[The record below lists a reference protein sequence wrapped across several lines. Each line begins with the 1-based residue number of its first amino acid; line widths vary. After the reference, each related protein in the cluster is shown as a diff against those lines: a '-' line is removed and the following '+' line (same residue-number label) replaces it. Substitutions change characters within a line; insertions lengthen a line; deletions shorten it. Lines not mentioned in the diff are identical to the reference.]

1 MDVENI
7 VNKWETHL
15 WSIIDSYFKN
25 TDNYL
30 CKNQLDSFNRFL
42 EINIPKTV
50 RQFNPLILSYNPIEE
65 TKYFYELRVTI
76 GGSIKTID
84 DDKKENV
91 VIIDDEVNE
100 NNQIFT
106 TFKNMVNA
114 VVINDANNIF
124 IAKPIIQ
131 EIEKTEQGIN
141 INRKPLYPNEARLKN
156 LTYKTEIQ
164 TDVIIE
170 YIVNDPEQPRV
181 IRRFRNITLGNIP
194 IMLQSKICS
203 LYGMKYDT
211 LRLMGEC
218 EYDHG
223 GYFIIDGKEK
233 VIIAQERQIEN
244 KIYVSKI
251 TDTNSKFYA
260 TAEVR
265 SVPENKFQP
274 ARITA
279 LSICTDDKK
288 VPKFS
293 GIYYRKDG
301 IYVEIPQ
308 IGVKKSNE
316 TFTPLPIPLFIVFRA
331 LGVISDE
338 EILKMIIGELD
349 STLSKRMVDFLFPS
363 MKNADLFG
371 SDIWKYVPIKKV
383 FPHFNL
389 EDTNNV
395 HITHRCL
402 IMSQYEALMF
412 LSTLIDPRVVSPS
425 IVNDNTRLACL
436 DVILKDYFLPHCGQL
451 NTHKAYYLG
460 YMTRELIE
468 TVLGIKSY
476 TDRDSYMYKRVDLAG
491 FLIST
496 LFRDL
501 YFRVKNRLIE
511 VCNINHNKHDK
522 ENFWQNED
530 TNTLKDNL
538 FWLNF
543 PPDIK
548 MKKYNIY
555 RLVGSNA
562 ADDTSSIISVNK
574 IINQDI
580 VNDGFTYAFKS
591 AWGLKNAPGNKEGVV
606 QDLARLSYVG
616 FVSHLRRINTPLS
629 SSAKVR
635 PPHALHPSSW
645 GIMCPS
651 ETPDGGNIGLRKNLA
666 IFAVISSGTNSMNL
680 LRCLYTNGMESIDQ
694 VDSELYKYTRI
705 FLNER
710 IVGYV
715 REPLSFYRTIKLLKR
730 NAIINIYTSITF
742 NSIKNHIK
750 ITTDSGRGIR
760 PVLTVNSNNELNIF
774 KPLVGDMNGRTVIQ
788 ALIDGDI
795 KWDHLISGFRDI
807 TKSLNDQDERY
818 YLDEQIKYTDT
829 ELEQLEGVIEYIDK
843 DEEDTAMVAVTIHD
857 LSMKEYPYNYCEI
870 HPSLILGLLA
880 NCIPFIEMNQGP
892 RHLYAVG
899 QSKQALGLYA
909 SNFRT
914 RMDTK
919 GQIMYYPQ
927 RSVVKNKL
935 EKYLFTNELPNGI
948 NAIVAIGCFTG
959 YNQEDSIIFNKASV
973 ERGLFRTVK
982 YRTYSGRDEIE
993 NNKIREKIMKPDP
1006 RYTSSMKSGN
1016 YSKLGDDGLI
1026 LEGLKIDENDILIGK
1041 CVLTGEKDSNGNDL
1055 YTDNSDFVR
1064 LNEDGF
1070 VDKVY
1075 SNLGNDDQ
1083 RYVKVR
1089 IRKDKK
1095 PELGDKFC
1103 SRFGQKGTVGMLLQP
1118 YDMPVSKRGIQP
1130 DLIVNAH
1137 AFPSRMTIAQFLEV
1151 VTGKACIEKGLF
1163 SEVAAFS
1170 AVNKELLSS
1179 VLESIGFEGRGSEV
1193 LYNGMTGEMMH
1204 VNYFIGPTYYQRL
1217 THQVSDKYQSRDGG
1231 LKASLTHQPVGG
1243 RSLGG
1248 GGRVGEMERDAL
1260 LSHGVMQFLHES
1272 FMERSDKDVITI
1284 SQGSG
1289 IISVYNPDK
1298 GIYRDLLQDEVTQ
1311 YFSSDLNEVIKKQTD
1326 TNMYIPKFAQLEVPY
1341 AFKLFLQ
1348 EVEAMGISMKFEI
1361 ENKYL
1366 KWDNDIICQSDK
1378 DIMDII
1384 NIESN
1389 IFRTDSIKNN
1399 EYWNYIEKLIEDNLD
1414 KNSKKIAKSIVSDTK
1429 SRGFL
1434 PISSYKN
1441 QFNNQFVKEYVTNYN
1456 ISRAKK
1462 RVDDIIALL
1471 PKDTKITS
1479 FIDIGADDGSIT
1491 KATAEH
1497 FNINK
1502 DKAFG
1507 LNIVDSP
1514 FTTDEIRDRIELIKY
1529 ESRNNTG
1536 LPDSSVDLVMLNEV
1550 FHHVSKLDRDN
1561 LLKEIYRILRPGGY
1575 VFLREHD
1582 VPREK
1587 NKELVQFLQLVH
1599 GVYIMIRDEQYID
1612 YYAEYFDLG
1621 YLKRIMSKN
1630 RFKLVLNSTID
1641 TKKQQRVYTSLF
1653 QKLDS
1658 SVEVEK
1664 VKSDIILKPIKNYYM
1679 LHFDD
1684 VMDDIDVI
1692 ELVRPNEQYEDR
1704 IKERGMLYTFYNKW
1718 YNEHNDEMNNLKK
1731 GITMKPIKDD
1741 DINESFL
1748 RQFYPLTQLKLDS
1761 KLFKI
1766 VGSSYKSTSDYK
1778 RAKLMIDDIVNA
1790 IIKNTNYTLA
1800 DINKWSITDG
1810 TSNIGGNSFPF
1821 ILYFNSVHC
1830 IEYDRETYNAL
1841 LNNMELLL
1849 NRCNKL
1855 KLENSNNEYAKIVC
1869 NFMSIRY
1876 GDYTKLYNIYTSN
1889 VVFLDVPWMGGD
1901 RYMEIER
1908 ANYKLGDILLKDLV
1922 KDIFNENSV
1931 TNIIALKLPSDY
1943 DTNEFIGDWNLSTFK
1958 YKKYKMYVLIHNRV
1972 LKMSGGDLDDSDQS
1986 GLFEQIKTLEDTPDV
2001 FKKDDIEYLDESKK
2015 EDEDFK
2021 DVVNMSE
2028 KFISP
2033 SNDDVRIF
2041 NIGNTNNAN
2050 INNTNTTISDNGVK
2064 KIELNDALWRQ
2075 NNPSYKELSS
2085 SDNYD
2090 NKESFNDDY
2099 DNKESFNDDYDNKES
2114 FNDNQGNDNGVT
2126 EGYDGNDDEFEII
2139 SRKED

>member
-42 EINIPKTV
+42 EINIPKTI
-50 RQFNPLILSYNPIEE
+50 RQFNPLILSYNPLEDN
-65 TKYFYELRVTI
+65 KYLYELRVTV
-76 GGSIKTID
+76 GGSIK
-84 DDKKENV
+84 KVNNEEKETV

-100 NNQIFT
+100 NNQILT
-106 TFKNMVNA
+106 TFKTMDNA

-131 EIEKTEQGIN
+131 EIERTEQGFSV
-141 INRKPLYPNEARLKN
+141 NRKPLYPNEARLKN
-156 LTYKTEIQ
+156 LTYRTEIQ

-170 YIVNDPEQPRV
+170 YIVNDPGQPRV

-211 LRLMGEC
+211 LHLMGEC
-218 EYDHG
+218 PYDHG

-260 TAEVR
+260 TANVR

-288 VPKFS
+288 DKKLS
-293 GIYYRKDG
+293 NIYYRKDG

-316 TFTPLPIPLFIVFRA
+316 TFTSLPIPLFIVFRA

-338 EILKMIIGELD
+338 EILKMIIGDLD
-349 STLSKRMVDFLFPS
+349 NTLGKRMIDFLFPS

-371 SDIWKYVPIKKV
+371 TEIWKYVPIKKV
-383 FPHFNL
+383 FPYFNP
-389 EDTNNV
+389 DDKDNI

-425 IVNDNTRLACL
+425 ITNEATRLACL

-451 NTHKAYYLG
+451 NIHKAYYLG
-460 YMTRELIE
+460 HMTRELIE
-468 TVLGIKSY
+468 TVLGIKPY

-522 ENFWQNED
+522 DNFWQSED

-651 ETPDGGNIGLRKNLA
+651 ETPDGGNIGLRKNLS
-666 IFAVISSGTNSMNL
+666 IFAIISSGTNSMNL

-694 VDSELYKYTRI
+694 VDSDSYKYTRI

-715 REPLSFYRTIKLLKR
+715 REPLAFYRTMKLLKR
-730 NAIINIYTSITF
+730 NAIINVYTSITF
-742 NSIKNHIK
+742 NSLKNHIK

-774 KPLVGDMNGRTVIQ
+774 KPLVGDMNGRSIIQ
-788 ALIDGDI
+788 ALMDGDI

-807 TKSLNDQDERY
+807 TKPLNDQDERY
-818 YLDEQIKYTDT
+818 YLEEQAKYSET

-1006 RYTSSMKSGN
+1006 RYTTNLKSGN

-1075 SNLGNDDQ
+1075 SNLGNDEQ

-1170 AVNKELLSS
+1170 EVNKDLLGD

-1193 LYNGMTGEMMH
+1193 LYNGMTGEMMK

-1231 LKASLTHQPVGG
+1231 LKAALTHQPVGG

-1260 LSHGVMQFLHES
+1260 LSHGVTQFLHES
-1272 FMERSDKDVITI
+1272 FMERSDKDMITI

-1289 IISVYNPDK
+1289 VISVYNPDK
-1298 GIYRDLLQDEVTQ
+1298 GIYRDLLQDETTQ

-1348 EVEAMGISMKFEI
+1348 EVEAMGVSMKFET
-1361 ENKYL
+1361 ENKYV
-1366 KWDNDIICQSDK
+1366 KWDNDIICQTDK

-1389 IFRTDSIKNN
+1389 VFQTNLIKNN
-1399 EYWNYIEKLIEDNLD
+1399 DYWQFIQKLIEDNLD
-1414 KNSKKIAKSIVSDTK
+1414 KNNKKYGKIIISDTK
-1429 SRGFL
+1429 TRGFL
-1434 PISSYKN
+1434 PISNYKN
-1441 QFNNQFVKEYVTNYN
+1441 IFNNEFIKEYVIQYN
-1456 ISRAKK
+1456 INRSKN
-1462 RVDDIIALL
+1462 RVNDILALL
-1471 PKDTKITS
+1471 PKDAKITS
-1479 FIDIGADDGSIT
+1479 FLDLGADDGSIT

-1497 FNINK
+1497 FNIPK

-1507 LNIVDSP
+1507 LNVVDSP

-1529 ESRNNTG
+1529 ETRNNTG

-1550 FHHVSKLDRDN
+1550 FHHISKLDREN
-1561 LLKEIYRILRPGGY
+1561 ILKEIYRILRPGGY
-1575 VFLREHD
+1575 VFFREHD

-1587 NKELVQFLQLVH
+1587 SKELIQFLQLVH
-1599 GVYIMIRDEQYID
+1599 GVYIMIRDEQYLD
-1612 YYAEYFDLG
+1612 YYAEYFDFG

-1630 RFKLVLNSTID
+1630 KFKLVLNSNID
-1641 TKKQQRVYTSLF
+1641 DKKHQRVYTTLF
-1653 QKLDS
+1653 QKLDIN
-1658 SVEVEK
+1658 VLVEK
-1664 VKSDIILKPIKNYYM
+1664 EPSDIVWKPIKNYYS
-1679 LHFDD
+1679 LSYDD
-1684 VMDDIDVI
+1684 VEDDIEII
-1692 ELVRPNEQYEDR
+1692 ELVRPNERYEDKIR
-1704 IKERGMLYTFYNKW
+1704 DKAMLYTFYNKW
-1718 YNEHNDEMNNLKK
+1718 NNEHYDEMNNLTKYK
-1731 GITMKPIKDD
+1731 VVKPVKDD
-1741 DINESFL
+1741 TTNESFL
-1748 RQFYPLTQLKLDS
+1748 KKFYPLSQLKLDP

-1778 RAKLMIDDIVNA
+1778 TAKLIADD
-1790 IIKNTNYTLA
+1790 IIKNIVNYTKYTIA

-1821 ILYFNSVHC
+1821 LLYFNSVHC

-1855 KLENSNNEYAKIVC
+1855 KLERANNEYSKLVC
-1869 NFMSIRY
+1869 NFMSIRC
-1876 GDYTKLYNIYTSN
+1876 GDYTNLYNTYTSN
-1889 VVFLDVPWMGGD
+1889 VVFLDVPWAGGD
-1901 RYMEIER
+1901 RYMEVER

-1922 KDIFNENSV
+1922 KNIFNENND
-1931 TNIIALKLPSDY
+1931 TNVIALKLPLDY
-1943 DTNEFIGDWNLSTFK
+1943 DSKFNNEFDGDWKVSIHK
-1958 YKKYKMYVLIHNRV
+1958 YNKYKMYVLIHNRV
-1972 LKMSGGDLDDSDQS
+1972 LKMAGGDLDDSDQS

-2001 FKKDDIEYLDESKK
+2001 FKKDDVEYVDEMKK
-2015 EDEDFK
+2015 DDENFK

-2033 SNDDVRIF
+2033 DSGSDDVRVF
-2041 NIGNTNNAN
+2041 NIGNMTN
-2050 INNTNTTISDNGVK
+2050 INSNNTVISNEGVK
-2064 KIELNDALWRQ
+2064 KIELNDALWRE
-2075 NNPSYKELSS
+2075 NNPSYKESV
-2085 SDNYD
+2085 SDDYGD
-2090 NKESFNDDY
+2090 NVENNWGESEVDNNNGDNNLGSDMNDD
-2099 DNKESFNDDYDNKES
+2099 
-2114 FNDNQGNDNGVT
+2114 
-2126 EGYDGNDDEFEII
+2126 FEII

>member
-7 VNKWETHL
+7 QNKWETHL

-25 TDNYL
+25 TNNYL

-42 EINIPKTV
+42 EINIPKTI
-50 RQFNPLILSYNPIEE
+50 RQFNPLILSYNLIEN
-65 TKYFYELRVTI
+65 TNYFYELRVTI
-76 GGSIKTID
+76 GGSIKSIDDENKETVIIID
-84 DDKKENV
+84 DD
-91 VIIDDEVNE
+91 INE

-106 TFKNMVNA
+106 NFKTMQNA
-114 VVINDANNIF
+114 VVINDANNVF

-131 EIEKTEQGIN
+131 EIERTDQGVN
-141 INRKPLYPNEARLKN
+141 INKKPLYPNEARLKN

-170 YIVNDPEQPRV
+170 YIVNDPDQPRV

-251 TDTNSKFYA
+251 TDTNSKFYV

-279 LSICTDDKK
+279 LSICTDDTKDKK
-288 VPKFS
+288 YKNF
-293 GIYYRKDG
+293 YYKKDG

-308 IGVKKSNE
+308 IGIKKAND
-316 TFTPLPIPLFIVFRA
+316 TFTSLPIPLFIVFRA
-331 LGVISDE
+331 LGIISDE
-338 EILKMIIGELD
+338 EILRMIVGELD
-349 STLSKRMVDFLFPS
+349 STLSKRIIDFLFPS
-363 MKNADLFG
+363 MINADLF
-371 SDIWKYVPIKKV
+371 STEIWKYIPIKKV
-383 FPHFNL
+383 FPNFNL
-389 EDTNNV
+389 EDRNN
-395 HITHRCL
+395 TQLTQRCL
-402 IMSQYEALMF
+402 IMSQYEALML
-412 LSTLIDPRVVSPS
+412 LSSLIDPRVVSPS
-425 IVNDNTRLACL
+425 ITNDTTRLACL
-436 DVILKDYFLPHCGQL
+436 DVILKDHFLPHCGQL
-451 NTHKAYYLG
+451 NINKAYYLG
-460 YMTRELIE
+460 YMTRELVE
-468 TVLGIKSY
+468 TVLGIKPY

-511 VCNINHNKHDK
+511 VCNINHNKYDK
-522 ENFWQNED
+522 ENFWQSED

-562 ADDTSSIISVNK
+562 ADDTSAIISVNK

-680 LRCLYTNGMESIDQ
+680 LRCLYSNGMESIEQ
-694 VDSELYKYTRI
+694 VDNDSYKYTKI

-715 REPLSFYRTIKLLKR
+715 REPLTFYRTMKLLKR
-730 NAIINIYTSITF
+730 NAIINIYTSISF
-742 NSIKNHIK
+742 NSLKNYIK
-750 ITTDSGRGIR
+750 INTDSGRGIR

-788 ALIDGDI
+788 ALIDGAI
-795 KWDHLISGFRDI
+795 KWDHLISGFKDI
-807 TKSLNDQDERY
+807 SKSLNDQDERY
-818 YLDEQIKYTDT
+818 YLEEQAKYSET
-829 ELEQLEGVIEYIDK
+829 ELEQLEGIIEYIDK
-843 DEEDTAMVAVTIHD
+843 DEEDTAMVAINIHD

-1006 RYTSSMKSGN
+1006 RYTSNLKSGN
-1016 YSKLGDDGLI
+1016 YTKLGDDGVI

-1041 CVLTGEKDSNGNDL
+1041 CVLTGEKDSNGNNL

-1075 SNLGNDDQ
+1075 SNLGNDEQ

-1163 SEVAAFS
+1163 AEVAAFS
-1170 AVNKELLSS
+1170 EVNKDLLGS

-1231 LKASLTHQPVGG
+1231 LKAALTHQPVGG

-1348 EVEAMGISMKFEI
+1348 EVEAMGISMKLET

-1389 IFRTDSIKNN
+1389 IFRVDLIKKR
-1399 EYWNYIEKLIEDNLD
+1399 EYWDYIQKLIEDNLE
-1414 KNSKKIAKSIVSDTK
+1414 KNEKQFGKIIVNDMK
-1429 SRGFL
+1429 VRGFL
-1434 PISSYKN
+1434 PISNYKN
-1441 QFNNQFVKEYVTNYN
+1441 KFNHEYVKDYVTKYN
-1456 ISRAKK
+1456 IVRSKNRIN
-1462 RVDDIIALL
+1462 DIIGLL
-1471 PKDTKITS
+1471 PKDAKITS

-1491 KATAEH
+1491 KAIAEH
-1497 FNINK
+1497 FNIPKQN
-1502 DKAFG
+1502 AFG
-1507 LNIVDSP
+1507 LNIIDSP
-1514 FTTDEIRDRIELIKY
+1514 FTTDEIRDRIEFKRY
-1529 ESRNNTG
+1529 EARNDTG
-1536 LPDSSVDLVMLNEV
+1536 LPDSSVDLVTLNEV

-1561 LLKEIYRILRPGGY
+1561 LLKEINRILKPGGY
-1575 VFLREHD
+1575 IFIREHD

-1587 NKELVQFLQLVH
+1587 NKELIQFLQLVH
-1599 GVYIMIRDEQYID
+1599 GVYIMIRDEPYLD
-1612 YYAEYFDLG
+1612 YYADYFDFG
-1621 YLKRIMSKN
+1621 YLKRIMNKN
-1630 RFKLVLNSTID
+1630 RFKLVLNSDID
-1641 TKKQQRVYTSLF
+1641 TKKQQRVYTCLF
-1653 QKLDS
+1653 QKLYNDI
-1658 SVEVEK
+1658 EIDKEK
-1664 VKSDIILKPIKNYYM
+1664 SEIILKPIKNYYM

-1684 VMDDIDVI
+1684 ILDDIEVI
-1692 ELVRPNEQYEDR
+1692 ELVRPNEQYDDQ
-1704 IKERGMLYTFYNKW
+1704 IMERGILYTYYNKW
-1718 YNEHNDEMNNLKK
+1718 YSEHNDEMNTLNKVKPLK
-1731 GITMKPIKDD
+1731 TMKEDN
-1741 DINESFL
+1741 INKSYL
-1748 RQFYPLTQLKLDS
+1748 NQFYPLTQLRLDP

-1766 VGSSYKSTSDYK
+1766 VGSSYKSSSDYK
-1778 RAKLMIDDIVNA
+1778 TAKLMTND
-1790 IIKNTNYTLA
+1790 IIKSIINNTNYTLS

-1810 TSNIGGNSFPF
+1810 TANIGANSFPF
-1821 ILYFNSVHC
+1821 LLYFASVHC

-1849 NRCNKL
+1849 NKCNKL
-1855 KLENSNNEYAKIVC
+1855 KFEQPNNEYSKLIC
-1869 NFMSIRY
+1869 NFMSIRC
-1876 GDYTKLYNIYTSN
+1876 GDYTNLYNLYTSN
-1889 VVFLDVPWMGGD
+1889 VIFLDVPWTGGD
-1901 RYMEIER
+1901 RYMEHDR
-1908 ANYKLGDILLKDLV
+1908 ANYKLGDMLLKDLINN
-1922 KDIFNENSV
+1922 IFNENNN
-1931 TNIIALKLPSDY
+1931 TNIISIKLPLDY
-1943 DTNEFIGDWNLSTFK
+1943 DDNEFIGDWYTDIYK
-1958 YKKYKMYVLIHNRV
+1958 YKKYKMYVLINNRI
-1972 LKMSGGDLDDSDQS
+1972 LKVRGGDLDDSDQS
-1986 GLFEQIKTLEDTPDV
+1986 GLFEQIRTLEDAPDM
-2001 FKKDDIEYLDESKK
+2001 FKKEEIDMGDDINIKDKDEQFK
-2015 EDEDFK
+2015 EVIDM
-2021 DVVNMSE
+2021 NE
-2028 KFISP
+2028 KFIKPENS
-2033 SNDDVRIF
+2033 DVRIF
-2041 NIGNTNNAN
+2041 NLENRDTNIMNSN
-2050 INNTNTTISDNGVK
+2050 VEVSNDGIK
-2064 KIELNDALWRQ
+2064 KIELNDDLWRK
-2075 NNPSYKELSS
+2075 NNPPYQENSVEYDTEYN
-2085 SDNYD
+2085 DND
-2090 NKESFNDDY
+2090 NEMDNDD
-2099 DNKESFNDDYDNKES
+2099 
-2114 FNDNQGNDNGVT
+2114 
-2126 EGYDGNDDEFEII
+2126 FEII